1 MSKLEKILVA
11 STALTALSCGF
22 NKLDE
27 NIAKNSEVNKY
38 LFENKSVEKRV
49 VEQYMFLQ
57 AFNYEKSFEEYL
69 EILDHIDGRDYM
81 ITRNALEVFPVKKQS
96 RYKWV

>member
-1 MSKLEKILVA
+1 MGKLERILGV
-11 STALTALSCGF
+11 STALTVLSCGF
-22 NKLDE
+22 NRLEEDV
-27 NIAKNSEVNKY
+27 AKISEVNKY

-49 VEQYMFLQ
+49 VEQYIFLQ

-81 ITRNALEVFPVKKQS
+81 ITRNALKALPVREQTK
-96 RYKWV
+96 YKWI